1 MGHVDFYPNGGRVQV
16 GCNSVFM
23 GALSDII
30 YGKWNSLCNHRRAFR
45 FFIDSIIKTCTFRA
59 FACDTY
65 ENYLRGD
72 CFACGSDGVQCSN
85 MGYFAH
91 KSTGRGNM
99 YLVTR
104 ESEPFCANQYK
115 IRVISSS
122 GQGSTWGKLEI
133 LFVARDGKNETFV
146 LTNEADEIKDTGFIQ
161 GLVVAHPIIR
171 NVTNVVLTYTKYKGW
186 IYS

>member
-1 MGHVDFYPNGGRVQV
+1 NFVDVIHSNGDSFLRGGLGSFAPMGHVDFYPNGGRVQV

-104 ESEPFCANQYK
+104 ETNQYK

-161 GLVVAHPIIR
+161 V
-171 NVTNVVLTYTKYKGW
+171 
-186 IYS
+186 